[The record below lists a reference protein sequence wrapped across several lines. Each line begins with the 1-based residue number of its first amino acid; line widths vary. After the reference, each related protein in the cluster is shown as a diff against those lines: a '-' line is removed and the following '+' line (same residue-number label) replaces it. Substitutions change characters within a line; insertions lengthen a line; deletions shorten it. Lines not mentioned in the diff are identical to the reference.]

1 MVVIH
6 GKPKRKPT
14 GGRYTD
20 AKTKRL
26 HQKGSHATHT
36 KIGKQHVK
44 TVPTKGGGSKTRLYA
59 AEKVNIY
66 DPKTKKFEVAQ
77 IQTAAENPADR
88 HFVRHNIIT
97 KGAIVNTSKGKARVT
112 NRPGQEG
119 VINGVLV
126 E

>member
-6 GKPKRKPT
+6 GKANRKPT
-14 GGRYTD
+14 GGRYTN
-20 AKTKRL
+20 AQTKRL

-36 KIGKQHVK
+36 RIGDMHVK
-44 TVPTKGGGSKTRLYA
+44 TVPTKGGGQKTKLYSA
-59 AEKVNIY
+59 DKINILN
-66 DPKTKKFEVAQ
+66 PKTKKFEVAE

-97 KGAIVNTSKGKARVT
+97 KGAILNTSKGKAKVT

-119 VINGVLV
+119 VVNAVLV